1 MKEGRGG
8 WENLPPMGVSKSS
21 SMEIG
26 NHPMEIGKKEKKNF
40 TKKK

>member
-8 WENLPPMGVSKSS
+8 WKNLPPMGVSKSS

-26 NHPMEIGKKEKKNF
+26 NHPMEIEKRKFNF
-40 TKKK
+40 SKKK

>member
-26 NHPMEIGKKEKKNF
+26 NHPMEKGKRKFNF
-40 TKKK
+40 SKKK